1 MDWLYWNSNSILNF
15 YNILQFK
22 VLILFDRVVYS
33 LMKSERNSN
42 INKNYQ
48 ERKKFISLI
57 NQLFINNKQRY
68 YGTV

>member
-1 MDWLYWNSNSILNF
+1 MDWLNWNSNSILNF

-48 ERKKFISLI
+48 EIKKFISLI

>member
-1 MDWLYWNSNSILNF
+1 MDWLYWNSNRILNF